1 MSLDLYERE
10 VAARREAAPKTAV
23 PETSAWDGFARGTA
37 QSAMQ
42 TFAKAGRA
50 ASMGVGG
57 IVSLG
62 TGTELQDRYFRWHD
76 ETFGDAVDFW
86 TPKPGEV
93 GVAGQITGQLL
104 ATLPLL
110 IASPSATI
118 AATELGV
125 AEDLARKGVEAE
137 KAVATGV
144 VQGAGL
150 ALGIYVPVFGQT
162 LTQRV
167 LLGGAGFNL
176 FQGVTTRAAS
186 QIILEGSAAN
196 ADYQAFDPTA
206 ITLDVLMG
214 AMFGGVAHLSPA
226 QRAQGAK
233 FMKQLENVEPSKR
246 DAVMVMRQAQHI
258 NADSLPGRPTG
269 PEDVTAHVERTR
281 QALDQLAR
289 DQRVDVSDA
298 PQGRFEIDE
307 PRIQEMAQRAD
318 ELVRVANDVR
328 KSEGLPKVPR
338 TEAPP
343 ALRGAE
349 PPPPRSDV
357 ERPGGAEA
365 KGEPPD
371 PAVVEA
377 KRFAEERGDL
387 EITVGRDVDG
397 KPTRMKVKD
406 FLAES
411 DETVKLANDDA
422 KLFEIAARCML
433 GGA

>member
-1 MSLDLYERE
+1 MSLDLYEKE
-10 VAARREAAPKTAV
+10 ISEKVSSLGLTTM

-57 IVSLG
+57 IVSIG
-62 TGTELQDRYFRWHD
+62 AGTELQDSYFRWHD
-76 ETFGDAVDFW
+76 DTFGDAVDFW

-110 IASPSATI
+110 IASPTATI

-125 AEDLARKGVEAE
+125 AEDLARKGVDSD

-150 ALGIYVPVFGQT
+150 ALGIYVPILGQT
-162 LTQRV
+162 LSQRV

-186 QIILEGSAAN
+186 ELILEGSAAA

-206 ITLDVLMG
+206 LTLDVLMG
-214 AMFGGVAHLSPA
+214 AMFGGVAHLSPTM
-226 QRAQGAK
+226 RAQGAEFLK
-233 FMKQLENVEPSKR
+233 GLENVEPSKR

-258 NADSLPGRPTG
+258 NADSLPGKPTS
-269 PEDVTAHVERTR
+269 PQDVTAHVERTR

-289 DQRVDVSDA
+289 DQRVDVSDV
-298 PQGRFEIDE
+298 PEGRYEIDE

-318 ELVRVANDVR
+318 ELVRVADDVR
-328 KSEGLPKVPR
+328 KNEGLPEFR
-338 TEAPP
+338 ETEAPP
-343 ALRGAE
+343 APRGAE
-349 PPPPRSDV
+349 PPPPRSD
-357 ERPGGAEA
+357 EGRPGGESA
-365 KGEPPD
+365 KGEAPD
-371 PAVVEA
+371 PAVLEA
-377 KRFAEERGDL
+377 KRFADERGDV

-397 KPTRMKVKD
+397 QPTKMKVKD

-411 DETVKLANDDA
+411 DEAVKLANDDA
-422 KLFEIAARCML
+422 KLFEVAARCML
-433 GGA
+433 GN